1 MAQPAAQHRNV
12 GASEEE
18 MKIRQHGFSIIEAM
32 VVVAIVAILAT
43 VAVPS
48 FIELIG
54 KQRLKG
60 AASVLYGD
68 LQYARSEAVQRNIP
82 VTVTFTAGNSA
93 TWCYIIHTVVTG
105 TTCTCG
111 ASGSCTGSAVNLKNV
126 SGADSSGVTMALA
139 LTGGATE
146 IPFEPRQ
153 GMATTSGNIT
163 LTGINSLQVQNQ
175 VNLLGRVRLCS
186 PGGAVS
192 GYPSC

>member
-1 MAQPAAQHRNV
+1 
-12 GASEEE
+12 
-18 MKIRQHGFSIIEAM
+18 MKIRPHGFSAIELM
-32 VVVAIVAILAT
+32 VVVAVVAILAT
-43 VAVPS
+43 VAAPS
-48 FIELIG
+48 FTELIG

-68 LQYARSEAVQRNIP
+68 LQYARSEAVQRNTT
-82 VTVTFTAGNSA
+82 VTVTFDTSA
-93 TWCYIIHTVVTG
+93 TPWCYIIHTG
-105 TTCTCG
+105 STCACG

-126 SGADSSGVTMALA
+126 SGADSSGVTMALS
-139 LTGGATE
+139 TGVTE

-153 GMATTSGNIT
+153 GTATPGTIT
-163 LTGINSLQVQNQ
+163 FTGINSLQIQNQ

>member
-1 MAQPAAQHRNV
+1 
-12 GASEEE
+12 
-18 MKIRQHGFSIIEAM
+18 MKIRQHDGFSLIEAM
-32 VVVAIVAILAT
+32 VVVAVIAILAT
-43 VAVPS
+43 VAAPS
-48 FIELIG
+48 YIELIG

-68 LQYARSEAVQRNIP
+68 LQYARSEAVQRNTP
-82 VTVTFTAGNSA
+82 VTVTFDTSA
-93 TWCYIIHTVVTG
+93 TPWCYIIHTG

-192 GYPSC
+192 GYSSC

>member
-1 MAQPAAQHRNV
+1 MAIPPMAQPAAQHRNA

-18 MKIRQHGFSIIEAM
+18 MKIRRHDGFSLIEAM
-32 VVVAIVAILAT
+32 VVVAVIAILAT
-43 VAVPS
+43 VAAPS
-48 FIELIG
+48 YIELIG

-68 LQYARSEAVQRNIP
+68 LQYARSEAVQRNTP
-82 VTVTFTAGNSA
+82 VTVTFDTSV
-93 TWCYIIHTVVTG
+93 TPWCYIIHTG

-126 SGADSSGVTMALA
+126 SGADSSGVTMALS
-139 LTGGATE
+139 TGVTE
-146 IPFEPRQ
+146 IAFEPRQ
-153 GMATTSGNIT
+153 GTATPGIIT
-163 LTGINSLQVQNQ
+163 FTGINSLQVQNQ

-192 GYPSC
+192 GYSSC